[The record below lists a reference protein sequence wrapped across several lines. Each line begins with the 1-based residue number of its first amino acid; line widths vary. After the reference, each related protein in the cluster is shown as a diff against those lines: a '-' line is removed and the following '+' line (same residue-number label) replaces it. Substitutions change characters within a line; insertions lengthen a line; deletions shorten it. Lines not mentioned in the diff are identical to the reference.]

1 MVSLHY
7 TITKEDY
14 INFYTYVMW
23 DAGDKRKKRAKDI
36 LKQSGFVLLFIIVFY
51 AVGGFRFLSR
61 MSLIII
67 LLMFGTSF
75 LPLIGGRSNAE
86 KEAEEIADDPDNEGV
101 FLPTI
106 FTAAED
112 GIGVKTDIA
121 DIKYAWKAIVRKTE
135 TDKYFF
141 LFPNAMQALIVPKN
155 AFASPQDLAAFNKLL
170 SANISLDAE
179 LKDDIINAG
188 E

>member
-7 TITKEDY
+7 TITKKDY

-23 DAGDKRKKRAKDI
+23 DAGDKRRKRAKDI
-36 LKQSGFVLLFIIVFY
+36 LKQFGFVALFIIVFY
-51 AVGGFRFLSR
+51 TVGGFRYLTKTSI
-61 MSLIII
+61 III
-67 LLMFGTSF
+67 LAMFGTSF
-75 LPLIGGRSNAE
+75 LPILGGRSNAE
-86 KEAEEIADDPDNEGV
+86 KEAEEIADDPDNAGV

-106 FTAAED
+106 FTAAEN
-112 GIGVKTDIA
+112 GITVKTDIA

-135 TDKYFF
+135 TGNYFY

-155 AFASPQDLAAFNKLL
+155 AFATAQDLAAFQKLL
-170 SANISLDAE
+170 SMNLSLEAD
-179 LKDDIINAG
+179 LKEDIINAG